1 MSEITTPPVE
11 ATPGAS
17 PASRYRMEL
26 EDERRRRQELE
37 QRVQELA
44 AENQRTRREV
54 SETDR
59 IGRIREA
66 LQERGVKKT
75 DLAVRIVREDV
86 SRAEDG
92 ELFGQLH
99 GERLPLDEYL
109 SRFLGENPELLP
121 PRIAGGSGIT
131 PREGMELSRAG
142 FALEDIRPGMKPD
155 QTKQAWKEVA
165 RLMGAE

>member
-1 MSEITTPPVE
+1 MSDTHMPPE
-11 ATPGAS
+11 GGDRGAS

-54 SETDR
+54 SERER

-75 DLAVRIVREDV
+75 DLAVRIVQEDV
-86 SRAEDG
+86 NRTEDG
-92 ELFGQLH
+92 EFYGVLH
-99 GERLPLDEYL
+99 GERLPLDQYL
-109 SRFLGENPELLP
+109 GRFLSENPELLP
-121 PRIAGGSGIT
+121 PRIAGGSGIAS
-131 PREGMELSRAG
+131 REGVDLTRTG
-142 FALEDIRPGMKPD
+142 FELEDIRPGMKPD